1 MNLIFFPRTALSSA
15 CMAAW
20 FNLFQSK
27 ANIQRIFLILDSN
40 NEIFVNKLITIY
52 WKDMKTEILYFK
64 YPSSYNV
71 YKYSLN
77 LKSIFKSLKIVK
89 QNYQVEFTRIQDE
102 LKPLIGIP
110 FKYICFT
117 NSFPIE
123 MFMKA
128 LDVDNC
134 LYFEH
139 GVGDLVQ
146 RKVDSQ
152 MFRRFTYI
160 MRSILEIVLL
170 NQYKF
175 FRPNIHYYTIF
186 SEFIEKLP
194 KNVHRI
200 SIASL
205 TTLFKSGSKVIASD
219 VSEIRSKKFSYIF
232 NSMIIIPNYPGA
244 DKLYFYNFIRDALKL
259 ADGNSLGSNILIKLS
274 PDQFFEQ
281 LNTVR
286 NVLSD
291 SIFSNNF
298 VIIDDQRMNYIAAE
312 NLCLIF
318 SISTIFSVGY
328 TTSLFLKITGY
339 DTRSISLV
347 PLYKTHLDING
358 DLSDNKLVKAGL
370 REFENYER
378 YLLFQS

>member
-1 MNLIFFPRTALSSA
+1 
-15 CMAAW
+15 MAAW
-20 FNLFQSK
+20 FNLFQNK
-27 ANIQRIFLILDSN
+27 ANIQRIFLIIDSN

-64 YPSSYNV
+64 YPSSDNV

-170 NQYKF
+170 NQHKF
-175 FRPNIHYYTIF
+175 FRPSIHYYTIF
-186 SEFIEKLP
+186 SEFIENLP
-194 KNVHRI
+194 KNVHQI

-205 TTLFKSGSKVIASD
+205 TTLFKSGSKIISSD
-219 VSEIRSKKFSYIF
+219 VGELRLKKFSHIF
-232 NSMIIIPNYPGA
+232 DSMIIIPNYPDTG
-244 DKLYFYNFIRDALKL
+244 KLHFYNFIRDALKL
-259 ADGNSLGSNILIKLS
+259 ADGNSLDSNILIKLS
-274 PDQFFEQ
+274 PDQFREQ

-286 NVLSD
+286 SVLSNT
-291 SIFSNNF
+291 IFSNRF
-298 VIIDDQRMNYIAAE
+298 VVIDDLRMTYIAAE

-318 SISTIFSVGY
+318 SIKTIFSVGC
-328 TTSLFLKITGY
+328 TTSLFLRITGA

-347 PLYKTHLDING
+347 PIYKTYLGING
-358 DLSDNKLVKAGL
+358 DLSDNKLAKADL
-370 REFENYER
+370 RELGNYER
-378 YLLFQS
+378 YLLS